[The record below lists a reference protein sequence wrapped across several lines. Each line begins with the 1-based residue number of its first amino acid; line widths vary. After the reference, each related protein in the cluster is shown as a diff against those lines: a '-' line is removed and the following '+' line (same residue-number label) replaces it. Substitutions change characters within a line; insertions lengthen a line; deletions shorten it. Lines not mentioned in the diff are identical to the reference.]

1 MAPLDLLEQADE
13 VDRTLGLRDL
23 DDHLA
28 GERIADPEQGAA
40 LGLAGCLDLEV
51 EAFGRPGVGPG
62 LFGSNPGRL
71 VKAVFEAKGSSAGVR
86 G

>member
-1 MAPLDLLEQADE
+1 
-13 VDRTLGLRDL
+13 
-23 DDHLA
+23 
-28 GERIADPEQGAA
+28 
-40 LGLAGCLDLEV
+40 V
-51 EAFGRPGVGPG
+51 EADTGEIVAAELTANAIDDGAQVGPLLDQVAGPGMRLLTHELLRLWIAYWFLIAAFGPG

>member
-1 MAPLDLLEQADE
+1 VHADSKITNHQ
-13 VDRTLGLRDL
+13 RS
-23 DDHLA
+23 
-28 GERIADPEQGAA
+28 AA
-40 LGLAGCLDLEV
+40 LGDALKANLRAAVCSRTMPALMLDH
-51 EAFGRPGVGPG
+51 PGVVPSRRAW